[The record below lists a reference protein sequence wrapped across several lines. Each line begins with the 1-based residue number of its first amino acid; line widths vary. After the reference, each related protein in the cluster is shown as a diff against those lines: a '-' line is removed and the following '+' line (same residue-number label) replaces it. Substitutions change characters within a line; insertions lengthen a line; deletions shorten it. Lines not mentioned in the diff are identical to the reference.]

1 MEGGWKEGRKDGSTY
16 LPTEYP
22 VMKHEKRVPG
32 KEINL
37 CEIRLAAIISIN
49 KIILGKYL
57 PKNL

>member
-1 MEGGWKEGRKDGSTY
+1 MDQPTY
-16 LPTEYP
+16 QPEYP